1 MRIFDSFRFFNELDV
16 LEVRFNLLYDLVDF
30 FVITECPYTIM
41 GDEKPLYYWDN
52 RDRFDKFNDKV
63 IHDIMDDIPDN
74 FDNYVERTGY
84 HTPYNSID
92 RNCNQKYIDIP
103 LRYQRDMYA
112 RDYTAYSIEKAG
124 AKSDDVIITSDADE
138 VINPLVLE
146 SLDWFDNN
154 NHYVALQRHF
164 YYKFNILRE
173 ENWMGSRICTWDTLR
188 QTSVDQLRQNH
199 HNSHRIESGGWH
211 WSYFGNIDTI
221 EQKLNACAD
230 SQHKSKDLS
239 DKVKMG
245 RDPVGRSD
253 SYNPVPI
260 DDSFPE
266 YIQNNQEKYAE
277 FIKPWN

>member
-74 FDNYVERTGY
+74 FDNYVERRGY

-138 VINPLVLE
+138 VINPLVLQ
-146 SLDWFDNN
+146 SLDWFDKN

-199 HNSHRIESGGWH
+199 HNSHRIESVGWH

>member
-92 RNCNQKYIDIP
+92 LNCNQKYIDIP

-146 SLDWFDNN
+146 SLDWFDKN

>member
-74 FDNYVERTGY
+74 FDNYVERRGY

-146 SLDWFDNN
+146 SLDWFDKN
-154 NHYVALQRHF
+154 NHYVVLQRHF

>member
-74 FDNYVERTGY
+74 FDNYVERRGY

-138 VINPLVLE
+138 VINPLVLQ
-146 SLDWFDNN
+146 SLDWFDKN

>member
-74 FDNYVERTGY
+74 FDNYVERRGY

-138 VINPLVLE
+138 VINPLVLQ
-146 SLDWFDNN
+146 SLDWFDKN

-245 RDPVGRSD
+245 KDTVGRSD

-266 YIQNNQEKYAE
+266 YIQNNQKKYAE

>member
-74 FDNYVERTGY
+74 FDNYVERRGY

>member
-1 MRIFDSFRFFNELDV
+1 
-16 LEVRFNLLYDLVDF
+16 
-30 FVITECPYTIM
+30 M

-74 FDNYVERTGY
+74 FNDYVERRGY

-124 AKSDDVIITSDADE
+124 AESDDVIITSDADE
-138 VINPLVLE
+138 VINPLVLQ
-146 SLDWFDNN
+146 SLDWFDKD

-199 HNSHRIESGGWH
+199 HNSYRIESGGWH
-211 WSYFGNIDTI
+211 WSYFGHIDTI

-230 SQHKSKDLS
+230 SQHKSKDLA

-245 RDPVGRSD
+245 KDPVGRSD

-266 YIQNNQEKYAE
+266 YIQNNQKKYAE

>member
-74 FDNYVERTGY
+74 FDNYVERRGY

-138 VINPLVLE
+138 VINPLVLQ
-146 SLDWFDNN
+146 SLDWFDKN

-266 YIQNNQEKYAE
+266 YIQNNQKKYAE

>member
-74 FDNYVERTGY
+74 FDNYVERRGY

-146 SLDWFDNN
+146 SLDWFDKN